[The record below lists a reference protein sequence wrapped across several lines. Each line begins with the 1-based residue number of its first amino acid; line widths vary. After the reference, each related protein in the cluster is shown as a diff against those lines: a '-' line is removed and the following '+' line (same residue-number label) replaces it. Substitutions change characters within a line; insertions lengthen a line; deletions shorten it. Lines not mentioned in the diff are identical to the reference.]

1 MKMSDSFFELNPEEE
16 GLDLASKS
24 HFRVLGILKSSGSS
38 SSDLIITPDI
48 VKKLV
53 DNHIKVLVQR
63 GVGENRNIK
72 DMAYADVGAELYDD
86 PLIIVSSSSIL
97 FKSSQFNSF
106 ELLLLKKE
114 QTIVSYENFNDF
126 ILPDI
131 QSLFEKKINA
141 LSYNLAIGKNGK
153 SIVKSLEDSTL
164 NAATKQAL
172 FSDFITPFLTS
183 LIFNPFRYAVQT
195 NLAILQSVYF
205 YQGILTNKELA
216 ERFQLPWKDIL
227 LLCWNW
233 N

>member
-1 MKMSDSFFELNPEEE
+1 
-16 GLDLASKS
+16 
-24 HFRVLGILKSSGSS
+24 
-38 SSDLIITPDI
+38 
-48 VKKLV
+48 
-53 DNHIKVLVQR
+53 
-63 GVGENRNIK
+63 
-72 DMAYADVGAELYDD
+72 MAYADVGAELYDD

-131 QSLFEKKINA
+131 QSLFEKRINA